1 MISLIGFSEE
11 PIITVLFVLSLFLVY
26 YCNVKGFI
34 FSDFDKSGIYN
45 ATIQVEGNDH
55 KITSY
60 LYGDYWRLL
69 VPGHYWLIVS
79 HPNYETQRIEVY
91 VENGSATIK
100 NIYMKRLEP
109 TSKTLANKIIN
120 VVNNN
125 SYALLSFGIISIALA
140 VSLLSISCIYKR
152 KMSIASRNKSNI
164 KEFSSNTGVGFY
176 RYNELMLNESED
188 DDQVNNVR
196 FKTKTNNEN
205 KTNSKTSMRYLES
218 NQKDSIKLLND
229 LSDDDFDEQE
239 DKIFVR

>member
-1 MISLIGFSEE
+1 
-11 PIITVLFVLSLFLVY
+11 
-26 YCNVKGFI
+26 
-34 FSDFDKSGIYN
+34 
-45 ATIQVEGNDH
+45 
-55 KITSY
+55 
-60 LYGDYWRLL
+60 L